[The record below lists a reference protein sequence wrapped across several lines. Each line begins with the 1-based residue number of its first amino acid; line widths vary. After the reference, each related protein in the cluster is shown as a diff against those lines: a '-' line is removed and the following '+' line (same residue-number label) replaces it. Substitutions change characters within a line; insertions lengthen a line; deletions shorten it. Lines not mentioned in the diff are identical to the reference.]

1 MAIRFKKGNI
11 VKYKDRDGNKSGGT
25 IIDIISENGEKY
37 ALINSV
43 DGANVRKRVS
53 DLSLICRQQR
63 GRVSSKFMEE
73 FKEELELENTKDEP
87 KNPVDSESM
96 IDNGITAEQSISVNE
111 ANETVSLIDKNT
123 ISQDVNLDDSDNLKK
138 QIYSL
143 KQRIAE
149 QIAEINDKNEELVSL
164 RRKIKEIVEE
174 NNSINEELKRK
185 LAMEEHKRKEAEK
198 RLQDSVKGVHTTSLT
213 LNQNVDKD
221 SLERMKMSLTG
232 MSNTIQA
239 FAMKLD
245 ADAINHLVE
254 TIMKLNG
261 L

>member
-25 IIDIISENGEKY
+25 IVDIISENGEKY
-37 ALINSV
+37 ALINSI
-43 DGANVRKRVS
+43 DGTNVRKRVS

-73 FKEELELENTKDEP
+73 FKEELEFENTKNEP
-87 KNPVDSESM
+87 KEVIDSINVAYNEVT
-96 IDNGITAEQSISVNE
+96 DEQSIDINTSN
-111 ANETVSLIDKNT
+111 NTVSLINKDT
-123 ISQDVNLDDSDNLKK
+123 VSQNIDFDDSDNLRK

-149 QIAEINDKNEELVSL
+149 QVAEINDKDEELISI

-198 RLQDSVKGVHTTSLT
+198 RLQDSVKDVHTTSLT

-221 SLERMKMSLTG
+221 SLERMKISLTG
-232 MSNTIQA
+232 MSNSIQA
-239 FAMKLD
+239 FAIKYD
-245 ADAINHLVE
+245 VDAINHLVE